1 MLVRFTSLLSVGWFV
16 LLFGL
21 FAINCCLRWCVDFVV
36 FVRLV
41 DVVSMWLPITWVLIG
56 VLVVCLV
63 VFTLVWALPGW
74 VVVRLRCLRVCL
86 GLVVALLLASG
97 FQVGYCG
104 FGLLVDGGCY
114 V

>member
-21 FAINCCLRWCVDFVV
+21 FAISCCLCWCVDFVV

-74 VVVRLRCLRVCL
+74 DC
-86 GLVVALLLASG
+86 GTFTLLACAFGVGSCFTSG
-97 FQVGYCG
+97 
-104 FGLLVDGGCY
+104 
-114 V
+114 